1 VFTRSGGVWTQ
12 QGGKLVGSGASGNA
26 EQGISVALSADGNT
40 AIVGGHIDNGSAG
53 ATWVFTRSGGVWTQ
67 QENKL
72 VGSDAS
78 GNARQGHSVAL
89 SCTTAIVGG
98 YLDNSSAGAA
108 WVFVAP
114 TPATAT
120 HDFSCDG
127 LSDILWRDTGGGVAL
142 WMMNGGSIIASLD
155 VDRMLTNWMIAGT
168 GDFNGDGMADIL
180 WRDNTSGDVAMWLM
194 NGGTILSSLGVG
206 NVPTDW
212 QIAQTGDYN
221 GDSKSDILWR
231 NTNGGVAMWL
241 MNGATIISSLGVGN
255 VPTDWQIQGLNAD

>member
-26 EQGISVALSADGNT
+26 EQGLSVALSGDT

-98 YLDNSSAGAA
+98 PVDNSGAGAA
-108 WVFVAP
+108 WAFVAP
-114 TPATAT
+114 TPAAT
-120 HDFSCDG
+120 HDF
-127 LSDILWRDTGGGVAL
+127 
-142 WMMNGGSIIASLD
+142 N
-155 VDRMLTNWMIAGT
+155 
-168 GDFNGDGMADIL
+168 ADC
-180 WRDNTSGDVAMWLM
+180 R
-194 NGGTILSSLGVG
+194 
-206 NVPTDW
+206 
-212 QIAQTGDYN
+212 
-221 GDSKSDILWR
+221 SDILWR
-231 NTNGGVAMWL
+231 NATTGQVLGWFLNGSTVIGGGSPGSATNDWAIVGQRDF
-241 MNGATIISSLGVGN
+241 NGDGF
-255 VPTDWQIQGLNAD
+255 ADILWRN